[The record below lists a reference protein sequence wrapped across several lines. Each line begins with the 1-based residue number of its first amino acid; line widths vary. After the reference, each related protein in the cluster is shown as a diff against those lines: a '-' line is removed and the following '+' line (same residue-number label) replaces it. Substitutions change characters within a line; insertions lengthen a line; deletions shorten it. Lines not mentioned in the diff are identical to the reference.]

1 MTTGSPGGVP
11 LRTESHFRGDFM
23 FDYLELST
31 GRERDAVSA
40 VARRLKASPVAPV
53 AVFAPL
59 LGYPSNT
66 VLALFPALEADD
78 ALPATRVEGA
88 VSALRTRL
96 APTARPAADATPAA
110 GGVYVHNWFNIDAGA
125 VEEFVDLSVEAW
137 PDFESRFDA
146 RIFGLFLAEE
156 SDIDR
161 SQGAR
166 RLLLMT
172 RYGDLGVWQA
182 SRDPT
187 TEAMKIFARRRELT
201 RASLARSCLLIP

>member
-1 MTTGSPGGVP
+1 MY
-11 LRTESHFRGDFM
+11 
-23 FDYLELST
+23 DYLELTT
-31 GRERDAVSA
+31 GRERDAVQQA
-40 VARRLKASPVAPV
+40 ARALKAAPVAPV
-53 AVFAPL
+53 AVFSPL

-66 VLALFPALEADD
+66 VLALFPALEGD
-78 ALPATRVEGA
+78 AALAATRAEGA

-96 APTARPAADATPAA
+96 SATARPAAGASPLA
-110 GGVYVHNWFNIDAGA
+110 GGVYVHNWFNIDATA
-125 VEEFVDLSVEAW
+125 VDEFVTLSTEAW

-156 SDIDR
+156 SDVDR

-172 RYGDLGVWQA
+172 RYRDLGEWQA

-201 RASLARSCLLIP
+201 RVSLARSCLLVP

>member
-1 MTTGSPGGVP
+1 MY
-11 LRTESHFRGDFM
+11 
-23 FDYLELST
+23 DYLELTT
-31 GRERDAVSA
+31 GRETGALQA
-40 VARRLKASPVAPV
+40 AARTLKAAPTPPV

-59 LGYPSNT
+59 LGYASDT
-66 VLALFPALEADD
+66 VLALFPALEGD
-78 ALPATRVEGA
+78 AALAVTRGA
-88 VSALRTRL
+88 GVTSAVRTRIS
-96 APTARPAADATPAA
+96 ATARPDRGAKPVA
-110 GGVYVHNWFNIDAGA
+110 GGIYVHNWFNIDAGA
-125 VEEFVDLSVEAW
+125 VEEFVALSVAAW

-146 RIFGLFLAEE
+146 RIFGLFLTEE
-156 SDIDR
+156 SELDR

-201 RASLARSCLLIP
+201 RVSLARSCTLLP

>member
-1 MTTGSPGGVP
+1 MY
-11 LRTESHFRGDFM
+11 
-23 FDYLELST
+23 DYFELTT
-31 GRERDAVSA
+31 GREGGAVQST
-40 VARRLKASPVAPV
+40 ARGLRAAPLAPA

-66 VLALFPALEADD
+66 VLALFPALEGEA
-78 ALPATRVEGA
+78 ALAVTRAPGVT
-88 VSALRTRL
+88 SALRTRL
-96 APTARPAADATPAA
+96 SPTARPGSGAAPAP
-110 GGVYVHNWFNIDAGA
+110 GGIYVHNWFNIDSGA
-125 VEEFVDLSVEAW
+125 VDEFVALSVEAW
-137 PDFESRFDA
+137 PDFEARFDA
-146 RIFGLFLAEE
+146 RIFGLFVAEDSE
-156 SDIDR
+156 PDR

-201 RASLARSCLLIP
+201 RVSLARSCVLLP